1 MLDWEFE
8 RLNMQGIV
16 WKKIDKISA
25 SFVLVIDQDFFFYK
39 KIMIASCFL
48 ITLTVTRKL
57 YVKGDFCWRKKTF

>member
-25 SFVLVIDQDFFFYK
+25 SFVLVIDQDFFF
-39 KIMIASCFL
+39 
-48 ITLTVTRKL
+48 TRKS
-57 YVKGDFCWRKKTF
+57 